1 MQKKNESNTYIYLIT
16 VVAATGGLLF
26 GYDTA
31 VIAGT
36 IGPLQTKFELSP
48 LMQGWAA
55 SCALIGCA
63 IGAMFAGGIADRY
76 GRKKVMILSGFLFL
90 FSAIGSAIPITF
102 SHFVIARIIG
112 GLGVGAASIISPLYI
127 SEVAPAKIRGSLVT
141 LYQLAIVLG
150 MLLIYFINM
159 KVAGLG
165 DETWNTNLGWRYM
178 FGSEAIPAIMFLILL
193 IFVPE
198 SPRWLAKEGN
208 KKNSLKILEKINGE
222 ENARR
227 VYNEIEEQLNEEEGS
242 FSELFQPGFRLA
254 LIVGVMLAVFS
265 QVTGINAIMYYAP
278 EIFKS
283 TGAGTDSALYQ
294 TVLIGLVNTVFT
306 FVAIGLIDRLGRK
319 ILMLGGLVGM
329 TLSLSVVGTI
339 FYLDVN
345 NPTLLLIGILCYTGS
360 FAASMGPVTWVVI
373 SEIFPT
379 RIRGVAM
386 SIATLALWVSVFI
399 VSQLFPILL
408 KEVGAASTFFTFM
421 VLSVIAI
428 LFIWRYVPETK
439 GRTLEEIALSWIKEE
454 NIKE

>member
-1 MQKKNESNTYIYLIT
+1 MQKKNQNHTYIYLIT

-36 IGPLQTKFELSP
+36 IGPLKAKFELSP

-63 IGAMFAGGIADRY
+63 IGAMFAGAIADRY

-112 GLGVGAASIISPLYI
+112 GIGVGAASIISPLYI

-198 SPRWLAKEGN
+198 SPRWLAKVGN

-222 ENARR
+222 ENAKR

-329 TLSLSVVGTI
+329 SLSLSVVGTI
-339 FYLDVN
+339 FYLDGN